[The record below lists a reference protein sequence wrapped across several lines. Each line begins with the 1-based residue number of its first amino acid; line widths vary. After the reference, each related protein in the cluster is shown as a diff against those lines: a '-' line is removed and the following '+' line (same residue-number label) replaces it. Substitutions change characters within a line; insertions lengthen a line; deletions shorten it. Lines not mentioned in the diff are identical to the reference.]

1 MENQTFTIQNISCGH
16 CVSAIKS
23 ELNDLAGVKSV
34 LGNPEDK
41 SITVQWE
48 APATLEII
56 KNTLQEINYPAD

>member
-16 CVSAIKS
+16 CVSAIKN

-34 LGNPEDK
+34 SGNPEDK

-48 APATLEII
+48 APATLELI